1 MAVVLY
7 EAIFVNSFP
16 VASMGGAILPRTIT
30 VLLAL
35 HTLTRT
41 LEIRLTEL
49 LEKSRAKVILR
60 FRKKKKKKALCRWG
74 GSEILEWSCMPRI
87 WEWIKQWTCW
97 KEQIGQKISR
107 SSPRKPSRFIAPI
120 VNLICVSWSNNRL
133 IKAHGLSR
141 I

>member
-60 FRKKKKKKALCRWG
+60 FRKKKKKKLFVG
-74 GSEILEWSCMPRI
+74 GVDL
-87 WEWIKQWTCW
+87 K
-97 KEQIGQKISR
+97 
-107 SSPRKPSRFIAPI
+107 
-120 VNLICVSWSNNRL
+120 SWSEVVCHEFENESNNGPVE
-133 IKAHGLSR
+133 KNKSVKKSR
-141 I
+141 GAPQENPRDSSHQ